1 MKSTPSF
8 PFCCQQAECG
18 GIEGAQWMA
27 SAAAL
32 TLQGYMGTLWSPVLP
47 SASRYSR
54 RLWAWIE
61 ICGTV
66 HTLKSELEIT
76 LAILLSIHSENKCS
90 SAINPVSV
98 KVVLISFC
106 WNGFKEV
113 LIHCNAHSGGCSLCC
128 WMVMNC
134 IALYREALIQ
144 SALIQSDKVDIYFIL
159 FFKLQCFCEE

>member
-1 MKSTPSF
+1 MW
-8 PFCCQQAECG
+8 

-98 KVVLISFC
+98 KVVLYWSVFVEMVLKRC
-106 WNGFKEV
+106 WFIVMHILEV
-113 LIHCNAHSGGCSLCC
+113 VACAAE
-128 WMVMNC
+128 WWW
-134 IALYREALIQ
+134 IALHYTERPCVNQ